1 MAERINKDA
10 FIANILECFTLLQTY
25 EECYKEILDIIDV
38 INGLNESDLTVENLQ
53 KLVEGSEYIS
63 LDINE
68 AGTKLVISLDR
79 THVDETVKEDST
91 NLVTSGAVFDAVAN
105 ANGNVLRLPINV
117 PTEPLVVMIGTNNAQ
132 TNIPLGDGL
141 AVVNNHLVA
150 TGGGGGG
157 GISPSEAN
165 TFTAKQTFSG
175 GIVSTKPATADDEL
189 TTLAQM
195 KNSNLGNQAY
205 TNTKFNTLNDQL
217 VATNTEVSKKL
228 DKMTGTGDGVKVY
241 INQGETDRLLNATS
255 DKTRSLIV
263 MWDKLAQ
270 LHANAG
276 TTDDAVVNLK
286 QLNDAIAG
294 VSGADVT
301 KSYVDEQDTKL
312 QENIDKKLSKATST
326 SGTYAYAR
334 NGVNDTTITIDA
346 DNGTGYSLV
355 RRNASKGITV
365 SGISCSTITASSWL
379 IINGNAT
386 FSSEVVCNTTLITK
400 NIQINSVPIVASDYT
415 AGAIAWDM
423 SSGGIAQTALFMSW
437 KYTYDSTIFTERVC
451 LRPHYVN
458 ANSYLIT
465 QRDLNPNQIE
475 FNKEANYYQLK
486 YPVVKCT
493 QTEYEVLTKDANTL
507 YVIVG

>member
-1 MAERINKDA
+1 MVERINKDA

-63 LDINE
+63 LDLNQ

-132 TNIPLGDGL
+132 TNMPLGDGL

-189 TTLAQM
+189 TTLSQM
-195 KNSNLGNQAY
+195 KNSNIGNQQY
-205 TNTKFNTLNDQL
+205 TDTKFKALNDQL
-217 VATNTEVSKKL
+217 VATNTEVAKKL
-228 DKMTGTGDGVKVY
+228 DKMTGTGSGVKAYV
-241 INQGETDRLLNATS
+241 NQDGTDRLLNATS
-255 DKTRSLIV
+255 DKTRKLLV
-263 MWDKLAQ
+263 MWDNLAQ

-276 TTDDAVVNLK
+276 TTDDAVVNKK
-286 QLNDAIAG
+286 QM
-294 VSGADVT
+294 
-301 KSYVDEQDTKL
+301 DEQDAKL
-312 QENIDKKLSKATST
+312 QQSINDTDSQVQKLNEDITTIKTDTIPGLNNQLVATNTEVAKKLDKMTGTGSGVKAYVNQDGTDRLLNATSDKT
-326 SGTYAYAR
+326 RKLLVMWDNLAQLHANAGTTDDAV
-334 NGVNDTTITIDA
+334 VNKKQMDEQDA
-346 DNGTGYSLV
+346 KLQQS
-355 RRNASKGITV
+355 I
-365 SGISCSTITASSWL
+365 
-379 IINGNAT
+379 NAT
-386 FSSEVVCNTTLITK
+386 DSQVQALNEEVDTIKTDTIPA
-400 NIQINSVPIVASDYT
+400 INATI
-415 AGAIAWDM
+415 AGL
-423 SSGGIAQTALFMSW
+423 G
-437 KYTYDSTIFTERVC
+437 KV
-451 LRPHYVN
+451 VK
-458 ANSYLIT
+458 IT
-465 QRDLNPNQIE
+465 QTDYD
-475 FNKEANYYQLK
+475 A
-486 YPVVKCT
+486 
-493 QTEYEVLTKDANTL
+493 LTPKDDNTL

>member
-195 KNSNLGNQAY
+195 KNSNLGNQEY

-217 VATNTEVSKKL
+217 VATNAEVANKL
-228 DKMTGTGDGVKVY
+228 DKATTTSGSYAYCRNGNKDETIPVNSLVGKDTIVRRTNTGTIKANAGVDDNDCVNKK
-241 INQGETDRLLNATS
+241 QLNATDS
-255 DKTRSLIV
+255 QVQTLNEEVETIKT
-263 MWDKLAQ
+263 
-270 LHANAG
+270 
-276 TTDDAVVNLK
+276 
-286 QLNDAIAG
+286 
-294 VSGADVT
+294 
-301 KSYVDEQDTKL
+301 DTIPGL
-312 QENIDKKLSKATST
+312 FSQENKWSVAQAYISMHDLVSVFNTAIEMQKTPATYKFGQLT
-326 SGTYAYAR
+326 IADDGTNETYINRY
-334 NGVNDTTITIDA
+334 DLPIMK
-346 DNGTGYSLV
+346 SQ
-355 RRNASKGITV
+355 ASKHIILTDKISAKVVQIT
-365 SGISCSTITASSWL
+365 
-379 IINGNAT
+379 
-386 FSSEVVCNTTLITK
+386 
-400 NIQINSVPIVASDYT
+400 
-415 AGAIAWDM
+415 
-423 SSGGIAQTALFMSW
+423 QTA
-437 KYTYDSTIFTERVC
+437 YDALT
-451 LRPHYVN
+451 
-458 ANSYLIT
+458 
-465 QRDLNPNQIE
+465 
-475 FNKEANYYQLK
+475 
-486 YPVVKCT
+486 
-493 QTEYEVLTKDANTL
+493 TKDANTL

>member
-25 EECYKEILDIIDV
+25 EECYKEILYIIDV

-68 AGTKLVISLDR
+68 AGNKLVISLDR

-132 TNIPLGDGL
+132 TNVPLGDGL

-175 GIVSTKPATADDEL
+175 GIVSTKQATADDEL

-195 KNSNLGNQAY
+195 KNSNLGNQEY

-217 VATNTEVSKKL
+217 VATNTEVAKKL
-228 DKMTGTGDGVKVY
+228 DKATTTSGSYAYCRNGNKDETIPVNSLIGKDAIVRRTSTGTIK
-241 INQGETDRLLNATS
+241 
-255 DKTRSLIV
+255 
-263 MWDKLAQ
+263 
-270 LHANAG
+270 ANAG
-276 TTDDAVVNLK
+276 VEDNDCVNKKQLDDAISGVGGGGA
-286 QLNDAIAG
+286 QLNVANTWTAIQTFNAG
-294 VSGADVT
+294 IDTSGAISISGQGSIDINGSITCDGGLNLAGEDISNGGTGNFSALVT
-301 KSYVDEQDTKL
+301 SSSYLVDISATSSSAVTMEALKVKYKYVSNVYTQTYYIAKRNS
-312 QENIDKKLSKATST
+312 NIGAMLISNKDLNSPDFEWDNSLNRLKLSMHIVSCDQSFYDSLTNKDKATL
-326 SGTYAYAR
+326 YI
-334 NGVNDTTITIDA
+334 IT
-346 DNGTGYSLV
+346 
-355 RRNASKGITV
+355 
-365 SGISCSTITASSWL
+365 
-379 IINGNAT
+379 
-386 FSSEVVCNTTLITK
+386 E
-400 NIQINSVPIVASDYT
+400 
-415 AGAIAWDM
+415 
-423 SSGGIAQTALFMSW
+423 
-437 KYTYDSTIFTERVC
+437 
-451 LRPHYVN
+451 
-458 ANSYLIT
+458 
-465 QRDLNPNQIE
+465 
-475 FNKEANYYQLK
+475 
-486 YPVVKCT
+486 
-493 QTEYEVLTKDANTL
+493 
-507 YVIVG
+507 